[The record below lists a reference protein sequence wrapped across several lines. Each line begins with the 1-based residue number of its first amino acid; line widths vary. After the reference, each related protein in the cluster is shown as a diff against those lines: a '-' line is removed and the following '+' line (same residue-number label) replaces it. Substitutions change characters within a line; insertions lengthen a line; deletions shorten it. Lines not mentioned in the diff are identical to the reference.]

1 LRGFPLP
8 PSAASRRTG
17 VTGEQTPLNPG
28 APRAFIAASM
38 SDAEDPKELAGRH
51 AATYVES
58 GMRVG
63 LGTGST
69 VHHTIVALGEQKLD
83 LTCVATSERT
93 RQLAESL
100 GLRVVAPD
108 QAPELDVAIDG
119 ADEVDPRLNLVK
131 GGGGAHTREKI
142 VASMAARFIV
152 VVDEGKLVR
161 TLGAFG
167 LPLEVLAFAPEVACR
182 RVRAL
187 GAKTIEPR
195 GESDNRNVLLRAD
208 FGRIL
213 DPAAL
218 ARALEAIP
226 GLVEHGLFLR
236 DMVERVVVGGRDG
249 VREIVRPASD

>member
-1 LRGFPLP
+1 M
-8 PSAASRRTG
+8 
-17 VTGEQTPLNPG
+17 NPA
-28 APRAFIAASM
+28 APRALIAARM
-38 SDAEDPKELAGRH
+38 SEAPISGSDDLKQLAGRH
-51 AATYVES
+51 AASYVEP

-69 VHHTIVALGEQKLD
+69 VHHAIVALGERTDLG

-100 GLRVVAPD
+100 GMRVVAPD
-108 QAPELDVAIDG
+108 DCPELDVAIDG

-152 VVDEGKLVR
+152 VVDESKLVR

-167 LPLEVLAFAPEVACR
+167 LPLEVLPFAPEVVCR
-182 RVRAL
+182 RVQAL
-187 GAKTIEPR
+187 GARSIERR

-208 FGRIL
+208 FGRIP

-218 ARALEAIP
+218 ARALEIIP
-226 GLVEHGLFLR
+226 GMVEHGLFLS
-236 DMVERVVVGGRDG
+236 DMVERIVVGGRDG
-249 VREIVRPASD
+249 VREIVRPVA